1 MAAAAAGQTP
11 RGPSP
16 EQQTCGARHLP
27 SSPQTMTEVRK
38 SRMGQ
43 TGGNSPEPGTATPAL
58 SQPGGAQ
65 AGAHMPALPSSAS
78 TCGRG
83 PASCHPLSP
92 TPQAA
97 GLPSPLAAP
106 PAALILVHAHGPL
119 RIRLCSPLPPL
130 RHSPHRPRGEWLPPP
145 GHSPRPPCTCF
156 SPTGHPLCVHITP
169 PRTRNAASRG
179 QRTLAAVIR
188 CRVLRAQL
196 DEPGG
201 SHGVSGS

>member
-1 MAAAAAGQTP
+1 MAAAVAGQTP

-83 PASCHPLSP
+83 PASCHPPLPHPAGGRTPLAPRSP
-92 TPQAA
+92 SGRPHPGPRSRPFEDQAL
-97 GLPSPLAAP
+97 LPSPSI
-106 PAALILVHAHGPL
+106 PA
-119 RIRLCSPLPPL
+119 
-130 RHSPHRPRGEWLPPP
+130 LPPP
-145 GHSPRPPCTCF
+145 S
-156 SPTGHPLCVHITP
+156 
-169 PRTRNAASRG
+169 
-179 QRTLAAVIR
+179 
-188 CRVLRAQL
+188 
-196 DEPGG
+196 
-201 SHGVSGS
+201 SG